1 MQNTGARPK
10 EKTVKKSKRTDEF
23 GVEKAGDERERN
35 KLCLCKGE
43 KDTLQKF
50 NKENRPKIRRLLEQE
65 YFFKI
70 EKPEDDQEVF
80 STILSCSCMMRKED
94 VDLVYLEEEI
104 KKWVQ
109 KGRHLCVLDKILN
122 DALDNVQKESQKHTN
137 EELLNKLKELNIK
150 RVDNMISPEARDISD
165 TLGLNTTDKEEVKEM
180 ATYVRRMTNKELGG
194 VKREQFKKQPIQ
206 PAVCT
211 KISMSDLIAI
221 EENDSDQEA
230 VIPTQELQPKE
241 EMEIDTEEPA
251 AMTKGDLL
259 NETKGKKEKELKS
272 DSFAKRLFKKYAKVI
287 QVCKIIIRY
296 IILILSLT
304 ASNHFT
310 FRK

>member
-1 MQNTGARPK
+1 MRDPSA
-10 EKTVKKSKRTDEF
+10 D
-23 GVEKAGDERERN
+23 
-35 KLCLCKGE
+35 
-43 KDTLQKF
+43 
-50 NKENRPKIRRLLEQE
+50 
-65 YFFKI
+65 
-70 EKPEDDQEVF
+70 EDDLLLDQVIAEN
-80 STILSCSCMMRKED
+80 
-94 VDLVYLEEEI
+94 
-104 KKWVQ
+104 KK
-109 KGRHLCVLDKILN
+109 
-122 DALDNVQKESQKHTN
+122 
-137 EELLNKLKELNIK
+137 
-150 RVDNMISPEARDISD
+150 
-165 TLGLNTTDKEEVKEM
+165 
-180 ATYVRRMTNKELGG
+180 
-194 VKREQFKKQPIQ
+194 
-206 PAVCT
+206 
-211 KISMSDLIAI
+211 LIEI